1 MGGKYITDALLLKCS
16 TNAKT
21 KDKKDLLKKEGRSVY
36 FSLISHMSLERQQL
50 ISIEKNEEVAAAE
63 HEKNGVP
70 ELGGLKHCKKLE
82 VLYLFENRL
91 TSISETMLNFRK
103 LTRLYMYDNYI
114 TKMENLD
121 SLVNLQ
127 KLYLEKNMINRLE
140 GLQNC
145 TKLEELMLQE

>member
-1 MGGKYITDALLLKCS
+1 M
-16 TNAKT
+16 
-21 KDKKDLLKKEGRSVY
+21 
-36 FSLISHMSLERQQL
+36 

>member
-1 MGGKYITDALLLKCS
+1 MLKCA

-21 KDKKDLLKKEGRSVY
+21 KDKKDLLKKEGRAVY
-36 FSLISHMSLERQQL
+36 LSLISHMSLERQQL
-50 ISIEKNEEVAAAE
+50 ISIEPNEEVAQAE
-63 HEKNGVP
+63 YEKNQMP
-70 ELGGLKHCKKLE
+70 EHHLKHCRKLE

-91 TSISETMLNFRK
+91 TTISESMLNFRK

-127 KLYLEKNMINRLE
+127 KLYLEKNMISRLE

-145 TKLEELMLQE
+145 TKLEELMLQEQRLAQN